1 MSRGRRVRMVFPPSS
16 DWQGAIHVLVA
27 ALLAVTFSVVAWPEA
42 AHAEEL
48 APMGRFD
55 YAPYR
60 VTVLMSFVQDPSVT
74 PVWRQTV
81 VATLSSRIAST
92 FGAVW
97 QFVPAE
103 GVQQDD
109 RLSPANEAGLE
120 RLSYEE
126 GAQRLKDLP
135 CDKAFFLAVR
145 PQGPGWVIA
154 GREWDAT
161 LQAIGPL
168 ATTTTLDR
176 RGIGDA
182 SLALLQK
189 LFSPLVIVDDADRD
203 SKVATLTIR
212 AGSIPLADSKL
223 ALLKS
228 GDLLRPVFR
237 FLDSK
242 HNVRKI
248 QPVPW
253 TYLVLDRI
261 ENGHAKCLVTST
273 YRAPLAANMRNKRV
287 EAIAVRIRADLPET
301 QLKLVAG
308 RTPPRPL
315 SGLFVSLH
323 TPSPEKNSPAPE
335 VPKFLSDRHG
345 VVRVPVDR
353 GHILRMLEV
362 HSGSTLLAK
371 RPFVVGVEP
380 EVMLEVLDDTL
391 RLNAERDV
399 DLLLGRLIET
409 VARRAAFIGRIRAA
423 AKKNDGA
430 TAQRLF
436 DELEHLPAAAAY
448 AEELNRIRVVALE
461 DAERRKDRLA
471 ARRIGD
477 LCQKSSAMIDQY
489 LPDDRIPTFK
499 QEIKELLKA
508 TAQQKPPE
516 PEAKPQ
522 PRVVIRRPASET
534 APGGEKSAATKGNA
548 LLGPAKTEENNAAG
562 SAAPKTAPVTKP
574 AAAPGI

>member
-1 MSRGRRVRMVFPPSS
+1 MKMFAQSRLRHDRAS
-16 DWQGAIHVLVA
+16 DWNGTVILRIASLLTLTIGFA
-27 ALLAVTFSVVAWPEA
+27 AWSEAVR
-42 AHAEEL
+42 AEEL

-60 VTVLMSFVQDPSVT
+60 VTVLMSFAQDPSIT

-81 VATLSSRIAST
+81 VATLSSRITST
-92 FGAVW
+92 FGGVW

-120 RLSYEE
+120 RLTYDE
-126 GAQRLKDLP
+126 GAQRLKDLA

-161 LQAIGPL
+161 LQSIGPL

-182 SLALLQK
+182 SLVLLRK

-203 SKVATLTIR
+203 SKTATLTVR

-223 ALLKS
+223 TLLKT
-228 GDLLRPVFR
+228 GDLLRPVIR

-242 HNVRKI
+242 RNVRKI

-261 ENGHAKCLVTST
+261 ENGHARCSVTST

-287 EAIAVRIRADLPET
+287 EAIAVRIRADLPAT

-323 TPSPEKNSPAPE
+323 PSVPEKNGPTPE
-335 VPKFLSDRHG
+335 PPKYLSDRHG
-345 VVRVPVDR
+345 MVTVPVDR
-353 GHILRMLEV
+353 GHALRMLEV

-371 RPFVVGVEP
+371 RPFVAGAEP
-380 EVMLEVLDDTL
+380 EVTLEVLDDTL
-391 RLNAERDV
+391 RLNAERDI

-430 TAQRLF
+430 AAERLL

-448 AEELNRIRVVALE
+448 AEELNKIRVVALE

-471 ARRIGD
+471 TRRIGD

-489 LPDDRIPTFK
+489 LPDDRIPTLK
-499 QEIKELLKA
+499 QEIKELLNA
-508 TAQQKPPE
+508 TAPQKPPE

-534 APGGEKSAATKGNA
+534 APGGDKSAAKKGEEA
-548 LLGPAKTEENNAAG
+548 PRPAKSEERPA
-562 SAAPKTAPVTKP
+562 TKP